1 MANPSRLD
9 APEIRAVL
17 EANRAKLAMMQ
28 KPAPAGILK
37 DVSVRNNPVYGEE
50 PSRGTPQNFSKTF
63 PAKPV
68 PPSST
73 TGHQAPPPI
82 PASHPEDLPPPNGP
96 EGLLFDLNPPGSGTT
111 DQYVAMPA
119 WDSQRPFLTGTF
131 LLTGTPPSNAPPPSP
146 TVPPLQSYPY
156 DVQESLL
163 VDDLLYAFVGLES
176 RYIRVVKQQQQ
187 QLRIQFRLRIDGR
200 LDPALSE
207 MTIRMLPIC
216 ECVAIISRFVEMRRR
231 YDAGVVAQGLASGM
245 RGVLSDWELM
255 VAQLEHQ
262 AMRGNL
268 TLQALWYYV
277 QSPYAAL
284 RLVAKLAAECWL
296 LRGAAILDVLHATA
310 TSSPVV
316 GDSAAVTLAQR
327 LLRVSSQPYFAMLGR
342 WIYEG
347 IVDDPYEE
355 FMVEEDASIGRDD
368 LSTDGSSAF
377 WSDKFKLRERERDGV
392 KDVPV
397 FLIKEAQTI
406 LDVGKAVC
414 LSRTSAITVKDRK
427 VESIENRRLFIAG
440 SSEWQ
445 GDSDCELGAGNSTSC
460 LVAIAR
466 AKQDAALAATAIL
479 KTEALECPTGLKCL
493 KKYFLAAQ
501 GDVLLGLMDGGE
513 SEMDQMSGNVSL
525 YQLQTMLDVAIKTSS
540 AASDGAAAHLRA
552 TYDHRSVLN
561 MLIAI
566 TQKSMNT
573 MAPPNTGGSRQVSQ
587 HVPSHLRQ
595 KLVRESFMLTYQP
608 PWPLSVLVPDVAMA
622 QYQMMFRHIFELKW
636 VERELNAAS
645 VLLATTK
652 SLANSHRR
660 SSSSSAVAARVL
672 KSAYAT
678 CQVMTHFFRQYLLYA
693 TFEVIEPLWRGLE
706 GQLMGAETVDE
717 MLIHHQSFLSK
728 AMKGLLLS
736 RKVVVLRSLLSLKQ
750 LALDFV
756 ALMACLDINP
766 KSDDMLGDEVGEKV
780 LGRVQREDF
789 LVKGLSDTTFAS
801 SLRDI
806 HAKFESRCG
815 EFMASLAEAH
825 EQART
830 EQTETREELEGLVNL
845 TSRLDFNGYFSRRGL
860 T

>member
-1 MANPSRLD
+1 MTNPSRLD

-28 KPAPAGILK
+28 KTSNDILK

-50 PSRGTPQNFSKTF
+50 PTGTPQKLSSFLR
-63 PAKPV
+63 AI
-68 PPSST
+68 PPSSS
-73 TGHQAPPPI
+73 TGHQAQPPSPV
-82 PASHPEDLPPPNGP
+82 SHPGDLKAPPTGP
-96 EGLLFDLNPPGSGTT
+96 DGLFDAKPPQIAAST

-131 LLTGTPPSNAPPPSP
+131 LLSPPSSAPAP
-146 TVPPLQSYPY
+146 TPAVPPLQSYPH

-176 RYIRVVKQQQQ
+176 RYIKVVKQQQQ
-187 QLRIQFRLRIDGR
+187 HLRVQFRLRIDGR

-245 RGVLSDWELM
+245 RGVLHDWELM

-284 RLVAKLAAECWL
+284 RLVAKLASECWL
-296 LRGAAILDVLHATA
+296 LRGAAILDVLHVTA

-347 IVDDPYEE
+347 TVDDPYEE

-377 WSDKFKLRERERDGV
+377 WSDKFKLRERESRERV
-392 KDVPV
+392 KDVPA

-414 LSRTSAITVKDRK
+414 LSRTSAITVDRK
-427 VESIENRRLFIAG
+427 VESIKNRRLFLAG
-440 SSEWQ
+440 SSEWH
-445 GDSDCELGAGNSTSC
+445 GGSDCEFGWGSSTSC

-466 AKQDAALAATAIL
+466 AKQEAALAATAIL
-479 KTEALECPTGLKCL
+479 KTEALEYPTGLKCL

-540 AASDGAAAHLRA
+540 AACDSAAAHLRA

-566 TQKSMNT
+566 TQKSMN
-573 MAPPNTGGSRQVSQ
+573 NSYRQFSE

-595 KLVRESFMLTYQP
+595 KLVREAFMLWYQP

-645 VLLATTK
+645 MLLANTK
-652 SLANSHRR
+652 FLANSHRR
-660 SSSSSAVAARVL
+660 FSSSSSSSAVAARVL

-717 MLIHHQSFLSK
+717 MLVHHQSFLSK

-766 KSDDMLGDEVGEKV
+766 KKDDMLGGEVGQMV
-780 LGRVQREDF
+780 LGRAQREDF

-845 TSRLDFNGYFSRRGL
+845 TSRLDFNGYFSRRGI
-860 T
+860 TRSS